1 MSNVNNGNIRRWE
14 KLEELLE
21 VQNEIL
27 TKHFGY
33 SNEMDVLE
41 DIRNELSEEIQ
52 RNKETEPVDSITAE
66 VMSKLAARSHTG
78 IKTYSVTM
86 DRNDLSH
93 FEWMA
98 HLHAELLDAAV
109 YLQKLMR
116 MQQKIEQLQAEAS
129 DHQRKH
135 KNSRIKN
142 N

>member
-1 MSNVNNGNIRRWE
+1 MSNVNNGNIKRWE

-86 DRNDLSH
+86 DRGDLSP

-116 MQQKIEQLQAEAS
+116 MQQNIEKLEAEAR
-129 DHQRKH
+129 DHLREAQEF
-135 KNSRIKN
+135 KNQE
-142 N
+142 

>member
-1 MSNVNNGNIRRWE
+1 MSNVNNGNIKRWE

-66 VMSKLAARSHTG
+66 VMGKLAARSHTG

-86 DRNDLSH
+86 DRNDLTP

-116 MQQKIEQLQAEAS
+116 MQQNIEQLQAEAS
-129 DHQRKH
+129 DHQREAQEF
-135 KNSRIKN
+135 KNQE
-142 N
+142 

>member
-1 MSNVNNGNIRRWE
+1 MSNVNNIKRWE

-86 DRNDLSH
+86 DRNDLTP

-116 MQQKIEQLQAEAS
+116 MQQNIEQLQAEAS
-129 DHQRKH
+129 GHQREAQEL
-135 KNSRIKN
+135 KNQE
-142 N
+142 